1 MYWVFDNVT
10 EALLRMPPRFSQF
23 CCLFVLLLALDGL
36 ADESPLRIGP
46 LWDEFPLTLEPG
58 SRKEAGPLFYDEQAG
73 SRRTWAITPL
83 LSYTRDPELDMV
95 EFDLGYPVITY
106 DRYGKQYRFQIFQL
120 LSFAGGPTQTET
132 ERRRFTLFPIY
143 FQQRSS
149 DPEENYTAYGPFY
162 GHLKHRLMRDEID
175 YVMFPFY
182 SKTRRAD
189 VLTRNYVYP
198 IVHVRHGNGLE
209 GWQVWPFV
217 GHEHKD
223 VTSRTNGFGDEELV
237 PGHDKQFV
245 LWPFYFDQIS
255 DSGTA
260 NEGRQRGIFPAYST
274 LRSPAR
280 DSTTVLWPFFSHI
293 EDREKNY
300 HEWDLPWPLIEFASG
315 TKTTTRVFP
324 FYSHAFNTNLQSD
337 FVLWPIYKYNR
348 VHAEGMDRRR
358 TRIAFFLF
366 SDTQEQNLETQR
378 SRRRTD
384 FLPFF
389 TRRREWNGD
398 TRLQVLAPLEP
409 FLPGSHKVER
419 DYSHVWSLWRDERK
433 AATQARSQSLL
444 WNFYRRDLTPE
455 SRSVSFFFGLYQ
467 SRTNNE
473 GSELKLFFI
482 PFRKTSRPLP

>member
-1 MYWVFDNVT
+1 MLPHPKHFL
-10 EALLRMPPRFSQF
+10 ALL
-23 CCLFVLLLALDGL
+23 LLLSPQEGL
-36 ADESPLRIGP
+36 AQESSIRLGP
-46 LWDEFPLTLEPG
+46 LWDEFPLTLESG
-58 SRKEAGPLFYDEQAG
+58 HRKEGGPLFYDEKAG

-83 LSYTRDPELDMV
+83 LSYTRDPDLDMV
-95 EFDLGYPVITY
+95 EFDIAYPVLTY
-106 DRYGKQYRFQIFQL
+106 DRYGKQYRFQIGQL
-120 LSFAGGPTQTET
+120 FSFAGGDTQTEN
-132 ERRRFTLFPIY
+132 ERHRFTLYPIY

-149 DPEENYTAYGPFY
+149 DPAENYTAYGPFY

-175 YVMFPFY
+175 YVMFPLY

-189 VLTRNYVYP
+189 VITRNYLYP
-198 IVHVRHGNGLE
+198 IVHVREGNGLQ

-223 VTSRTNGFGDEELV
+223 VTSRTNGFDEVELL
-237 PGHDKQFV
+237 PGHDKRFV
-245 LWPFYFDQIS
+245 LWPLYFNQIS

-260 NEGRQRGIFPAYST
+260 NEGQERGIFPAYST
-274 LRSPAR
+274 LRSPVR

-293 EDREKNY
+293 DDREKGY
-300 HEWDLPWPLIEFASG
+300 KEWDLPWPLIEFSAGS
-315 TKTTTRVFP
+315 KTTTRVFP

-337 FVLWPIYKYNR
+337 FVLWPVYKYNR

-358 TRIAFFLF
+358 TRIAFFLY
-366 SDTQEQNLETQR
+366 SDTHEQNLETQR

-409 FLPGSHKVER
+409 FLPGSHKIER
-419 DYSHVWSLWRDERK
+419 DYSHVWSLWRDERN

-444 WNFYRRDLTPE
+444 WNLYRRDVTPE
-455 SRSVSFFFGLYQ
+455 SKSISFFFGCYQ
-467 SRTNNE
+467 SRTNKE
-473 GSELKLFFI
+473 QSKQKLFFI
-482 PFRKTSRPLP
+482 PIRKTSLKQP